1 MTKSKGVDNMKVIVR
16 GKNKFEPSNPIKEY
30 AKNKLQ
36 KLEQYFHKR
45 EELEATV
52 VCKVY
57 DEYQTVEITIPTK
70 NIILRA
76 EVNAESI
83 YSAID
88 IAIDKLESQ
97 IRKHKS
103 KIYKSMKRRSGVG
116 QYYATQV
123 DFDFEKMQSELMAT
137 NLVRNKTLE
146 LEPMTTEDAIV
157 QMEMLGH
164 NFFVFLNSETNKVSV
179 VYIRSDLTYGILETN
194 H

>member
-1 MTKSKGVDNMKVIVR
+1 MRVIVR

-30 AKNKLQ
+30 AINKLQ

-76 EVNAESI
+76 EVDAESV

-88 IAIDKLESQ
+88 LAIDKLESQ

-116 QYYATQV
+116 QYYATQA
-123 DFDFEKMQSELMAT
+123 DFDADKMQTELMAT
-137 NLVRNKTLE
+137 NLVRSKSVE
-146 LEPMTTEDAIV
+146 LEPMTSEDAIV

-179 VYIRSDLTYGILETN
+179 VYVRSDHDYGIIETD

>member
-1 MTKSKGVDNMKVIVR
+1 MKVIVR

-30 AKNKLQ
+30 AVNKLQ
-36 KLEQYFHKR
+36 KLGQYFHKN

-57 DEYQTVEITIPTK
+57 DAYQTVEITIPTK
-70 NIILRA
+70 NIMLRA
-76 EVNAESI
+76 EVNADTV

-88 IAIDKLESQ
+88 LAIDKLESQ

-103 KIYKSMKRRSGVG
+103 KIYKSMKRRAGVG

-123 DFDFEKMQSELMAT
+123 DFDVDEMRTEMLAT
-137 NLVRNKTLE
+137 SLVRNKSVE
-146 LEPMTTEDAIV
+146 LEPMTSEDAIV
-157 QMEMLGH
+157 QMEMLDH
-164 NFFVFLNSETNKVSV
+164 NFYVFLNAETNKVCV
-179 VYIRSDLTYGILETN
+179 VYLRNDHTYGIIETD

>member
-1 MTKSKGVDNMKVIVR
+1 MKVIVR

-30 AKNKLQ
+30 ATNKLQ
-36 KLEQYFHKR
+36 KLEQYFNKK

-52 VCKVY
+52 LCKVY

-76 EVNAESI
+76 EVNAESV

-88 IAIDKLESQ
+88 LAIDKLESQ

-103 KIYKSMKRRSGVG
+103 KIYRSLKHRSGVG
-116 QYYATQV
+116 QYYSTQV
-123 DFDFEKMQSELMAT
+123 DFDIEKMNTEILAT
-137 NLVRNKTLE
+137 NLVRNKSVE
-146 LEPMTTEDAIV
+146 LKPMTYEDAIT

-164 NFFVFLNSETNKVSV
+164 DFYIFLNQDTNKVCV
-179 VYIRSDLTYGILETN
+179 VYLRSDHNYGMIETD